1 MSLQDV
7 EKKVLA
13 SAEEEAGQILDQ
25 AEAEA
30 KVELERRGDALRDE
44 QRRKI
49 SAAKGAAD
57 AGLERDV
64 NTRRADN
71 TMKILGAKNEVLDA
85 IFDKARGRT
94 LASEGFDYGFW
105 LAKQVCTA
113 CEQGTG
119 VMHCNARDRETVEAV
134 VREAGTDEI
143 TVASENAAFQGGVL
157 LVGESF
163 DLDLTLDSALTD
175 LRTGMI
181 VSLAERLFA
190 DLTAAA
196 PGDEAG
202 G

>member
-13 SAEEEAGQILDQ
+13 SATEEAGQILEQ

-30 KVELERRGDALRDE
+30 KAELERRGDALRDG

-49 SAAKGAAD
+49 SAAKGDAD

-85 IFDKARGRT
+85 IFDRARGRI
-94 LASEGFDYGFW
+94 LASDGFDYGFW
-105 LAKQVCTA
+105 LAKQVRTA

-119 VMHCNARDRETVEAV
+119 VLHGNARDRETVEAV

-143 TVASENAAFQGGVL
+143 AVAPEAAAFHGGVL

-163 DLDLTLDSALTD
+163 DLDLTLDSALAD
-175 LRTGMI
+175 LRAEMT

-190 DLTAAA
+190 DLTPAAA
-196 PGDEAG
+196 EEEAG
-202 G
+202 D